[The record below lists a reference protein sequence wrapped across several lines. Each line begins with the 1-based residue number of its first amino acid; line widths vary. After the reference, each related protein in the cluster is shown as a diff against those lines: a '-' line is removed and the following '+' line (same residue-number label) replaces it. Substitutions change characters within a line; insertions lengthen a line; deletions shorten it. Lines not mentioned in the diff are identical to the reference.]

1 MRATTCW
8 TPKVSRATR
17 ALMMLEL
24 SPLLTAAN
32 APAESIPASSSVCR
46 SKPRPV
52 TWRPAKS
59 GPSRRKASGSWSI
72 TATLCPI
79 SSSRRAMAEP
89 TRPHPITTTCTTSSR
104 RVRGAGRRPPALS
117 PGAKLHPAAA
127 ADRLR
132 RPVFLRREGC
142 AGQRRHRVSQR
153 PYDRRVPT
161 LSDLGQLPKRL
172 VLGRPVRSDRA
183 GESLLPKRLALPI
196 FASDALSSVAY
207 ATQEILI
214 VLTLG
219 GVAYLY
225 LAPWLA
231 AGVVVLLTTVVLSY
245 RQGGPAYPS
254 GGGGYEGAMKNH
266 GQFAALVVASALLTD
281 YVLTVAVSVSSGTDN
296 IISAFPSLNQHRVLI
311 AVGLVALLAAANLR
325 GLRESGKT
333 FAVPTYLFAAGIM
346 IMIVTGL
353 VRQFFGTP
361 VVAESAGYG
370 IVPDPGHTNLTGLAL
385 IFFALRAFASGT
397 TALTGIEAVAN
408 GVPAFKPPKSRNA
421 AITLTLL
428 GGLAATMFAGVTAM
442 ALLAHVKYV
451 DPLRACDLQGFA
463 NCDTAPQRTVIAQLA
478 AATFG
483 GDRSIG
489 FFYIQAATALVLILA
504 ANTAFN
510 GFPLLGSVL
519 AQDRF
524 LPRQLH
530 TRGDKLVYSNGI
542 LLLAGFACLLIFAFD
557 ADVTRLI
564 QLYIIGVFTSFSIG
578 QWGMVRHWHREL
590 RTERD
595 PQARSRIHRSQVIN
609 TVGGSLTRVV
619 LVIIVITKFAHGAW
633 LVLLAMPLLFGLMK
647 AINRHYRNVA
657 TQLVPDTD
665 ARTLPS
671 KVHAI
676 VLASKVHKP
685 TLRALAF
692 ARATRPDALTAL
704 TVNVDDAET
713 RALQADWERYDI
725 PVPLTVLES
734 PYREI
739 TRPVLDYVKSIRR
752 ASPRELVV
760 VFVPQYVVGHWW
772 ENVLHNQ
779 SALRLRAR
787 LQFQP
792 GVMITTVPWQLE
804 SSIGRDEGDGR
815 QGPAPGDLRRG
826 LTDDQID
833 SVPYG

>member
-1 MRATTCW
+1 MSA
-8 TPKVSRATR
+8 
-17 ALMMLEL
+17 
-24 SPLLTAAN
+24 
-32 APAESIPASSSVCR
+32 
-46 SKPRPV
+46 
-52 TWRPAKS
+52 
-59 GPSRRKASGSWSI
+59 
-72 TATLCPI
+72 
-79 SSSRRAMAEP
+79 
-89 TRPHPITTTCTTSSR
+89 
-104 RVRGAGRRPPALS
+104 
-117 PGAKLHPAAA
+117 
-127 ADRLR
+127 
-132 RPVFLRREGC
+132 
-142 AGQRRHRVSQR
+142 
-153 PYDRRVPT
+153 
-161 LSDLGQLPKRL
+161 LGQLPKRL
-172 VLGRPVRSDRA
+172 VLGRPVRSDRL

-214 VLTLG
+214 ILTLG
-219 GVAYLY
+219 GTAYLY
-225 LAPWLA
+225 LTPWLA
-231 AGVVVLLTTVVLSY
+231 AGVVVLLITVVLSY
-245 RQGGPAYPS
+245 RQVVHAYPS
-254 GGGGYEGAMKNH
+254 GGGDYEVAMKNH

-311 AVGLVALLAAANLR
+311 AIVLVALLAAANLR

-333 FAVPTYLFAAGIM
+333 FAVPTYLFAAGIL
-346 IMIVTGL
+346 IMIGTGL
-353 VRQFFGTP
+353 LREFFGTP
-361 VVAESAGYG
+361 IEAESANYA
-370 IVPDPGHTNLTGLAL
+370 ITPDPAHVHLTGLAL

-442 ALLAHVKYV
+442 ALLAKVKYV
-451 DPLRACDLQGFA
+451 DPIDTCHLQGFP

-483 GDRSIG
+483 GDHSVG

-524 LPRQLH
+524 MPRQLH

-542 LLLAGFACLLIFAFD
+542 LLLAGFAILLIVAFD

-578 QWGMVRHWHREL
+578 QWGMVRHWRREL
-590 RTERD
+590 KVERD
-595 PQARSRIHRSQVIN
+595 AQVRNQIRRSQTIN
-609 TVGGSLTRVV
+609 AIGGSLTSVV
-619 LVIIVITKFAHGAW
+619 LVIIVITKFTHGAW

-647 AINRHYRNVA
+647 AINRHYSNVA
-657 TQLVPDTD
+657 LQLVPDTD
-665 ARTLPS
+665 ARMLPS
-671 KVHAI
+671 KVHAL
-676 VLASKVHKP
+676 VLVSKVHKP
-685 TLRALAF
+685 ALRALAF

-713 RALQADWERYDI
+713 RGLQADWERYDI

-739 TRPVLDYVKSIRR
+739 TRPVVDYVRAIRR
-752 ASPRELVV
+752 QSPRELVV

-804 SSIGRDEGDGR
+804 SSFGREELDGGR
-815 QGPAPGDLRRG
+815 GPAPGDLRRG
-826 LTDDQID
+826 LTTDQP
-833 SVPYG
+833 SGTPNA